1 MAKKIIWSKTAKKSI
16 RDILSYWNERNK
28 STRFSQKL
36 NTLIHDAVKS
46 IGDFPTSGKLT
57 SNKNVRIKIVL
68 DYLIFYAISADKI
81 MILLIWNGRRNP
93 QDLPWSYW

>member
-1 MAKKIIWSKTAKKSI
+1 MAKKIIWSKTAKISKQ
-16 RDILSYWNERNK
+16 DILSYWNERNK

-36 NTLIHDAVKS
+36 STLIHDSVKS

-68 DYLIFYAISADKI
+68 DYLIFYAIRDDEII
-81 MILLIWNGRRNP
+81 MILLIWDGRRNP
-93 QDLPWSYW
+93 QDLPWSY